1 MWGGGGGHPGLAQ
14 LNITRLE
21 TKQGS
26 EREGCYQ
33 KQPTIFVAF
42 KPPRDYDDTLQFCQN
57 IGAVIAVAS
66 SSPVFDEM
74 FRANK
79 EVCPSEPFYLG
90 YTDRETE
97 GTFVDSIS
105 GSELTLNNWREGEPN
120 NWGRGGRLSGKSPFF
135 KKTNQ

>member
-1 MWGGGGGHPGLAQ
+1 MGDILDWQTAQ

-33 KQPTIFVAF
+33 EEQTNFVSF
-42 KPPRDYDDTLQFCQN
+42 KPPRDYDDSLQFCQN
-57 IGAVIAVAS
+57 IGGVIAVARNTA
-66 SSPVFDEM
+66 VFDEM
-74 FRANK
+74 FQANR
-79 EVCPSEPFYLG
+79 EVCPSSPFYLG
-90 YTDRETE
+90 YTDRRTE
-97 GTFVDSIS
+97 GTFLDSVS
-105 GSELTLNNWREGEPN
+105 GSPITLNNWREGEPN